1 MRVINKHSKNQA
13 IGIFDSGIGGLTVS
27 KEIISRLPTED
38 LIYLGDTAR
47 VPYGT
52 KSARTVRKYVEST
65 TNFLLSKN
73 IKLLVVAC
81 NTASAYA
88 MEMLRERLEIPV
100 IGVVEPGAYRA
111 SELTTTGRIGVIGTP
126 ATIKSGAYEKKLRQ
140 FCSTSI
146 QIYSKSCPLF
156 VPLAEEGWEND
167 ETALLVAEK
176 YLQSM
181 RQAKVDVLILGCT
194 HYPVLKK
201 TIATVMGY
209 NVMLVDSAEQ
219 TAKQT
224 ESILREQ
231 KLLKTTVSEQTISF
245 YLTDDS
251 ETFTSVASR
260 FLGKPLGKTEVTDIV

>member
-1 MRVINKHSKNQA
+1 MCTTSKEGKDPA

-27 KEIISRLPTED
+27 KEIMRRLPSEN
-38 LIYLGDTAR
+38 LVYLGDTAR

-88 MEMLRERLEIPV
+88 MEMLGERLEIPV
-100 IGVVEPGAYRA
+100 VGVVEPGARRA
-111 SELTTTGRIGVIGTP
+111 SELTATGKIGVIGTP

-140 FCSTSI
+140 FCSTSVEVH
-146 QIYSKSCPLF
+146 SKPCPLF

-167 ETALLVAEK
+167 ETAFLAAGK

-181 RQAKVDVLILGCT
+181 REAKVDVLILGCT

-201 TIATVMGY
+201 TIATVMGDD
-209 NVMLVDSAEQ
+209 VTLVDSAEQ
-219 TAKQT
+219 TAERT

-231 KLLKTTVSEQTISF
+231 KLLKDTASEQTISF

-260 FLGKPLGKTEVTDIV
+260 FLGKPLGKIEVIDIV